1 MDHAEMVREHYQK
14 IAPRRIELRRRN
26 AYYYEQLEAALRFV
40 IRPGARV
47 LELGCGIGDTL
58 AALKPSRGVGVDL
71 APAMIDIAR
80 GRFPRLEFRVG
91 DAGRLDPE
99 WDEKFDYIVM
109 SNLVCELSDVQTCL
123 EGLRRFCT
131 PRTRILIQSFSRFWE
146 LPLKAA
152 DKLGL
157 KTPAPPQNWLPLE
170 DMENFLELAGFEKI
184 AHLRHTLVPK
194 KIPLLAT
201 AANRYLAWAP
211 LIRLLCLGW
220 LFVARPLGLEP
231 EEENPSLSVVMPCRN
246 ERENLSQALER
257 LPVMG
262 RFTELIFVE
271 GGSSDGTAE
280 EAQRLTREYQGPLR
294 VSFLTQ
300 DGKGK
305 GDAVRKG
312 FAHARGDILT
322 ILDADL
328 TVPPEDLPR
337 FYRALTDN
345 LGEFI
350 NGSRLVYPMEDQAMR
365 FLNLLGNK
373 FFGLAFSVFLRQRVR
388 DTLCGTKMLRRT
400 DYELIVQGRSYFGD
414 FDPFGDFDLLFG
426 AAKLG
431 LKIRDM
437 PIRYRER
444 VYGQTNISRF
454 SHGWQLL
461 RMCAFAFRKFAAF
474 D

>member
-1 MDHAEMVREHYQK
+1 
-14 IAPRRIELRRRN
+14 
-26 AYYYEQLEAALRFV
+26 
-40 IRPGARV
+40 
-47 LELGCGIGDTL
+47 
-58 AALKPSRGVGVDL
+58 
-71 APAMIDIAR
+71 
-80 GRFPRLEFRVG
+80 
-91 DAGRLDPE
+91 
-99 WDEKFDYIVM
+99 
-109 SNLVCELSDVQTCL
+109 
-123 EGLRRFCT
+123 
-131 PRTRILIQSFSRFWE
+131 
-146 LPLKAA
+146 
-152 DKLGL
+152 
-157 KTPAPPQNWLPLE
+157 
-170 DMENFLELAGFEKI
+170 
-184 AHLRHTLVPK
+184 
-194 KIPLLAT
+194 
-201 AANRYLAWAP
+201 
-211 LIRLLCLGW
+211 
-220 LFVARPLGLEP
+220 
-231 EEENPSLSVVMPCRN
+231 MPCRN

-373 FFGLAFSVFLRQRVR
+373 FFGLAFSVFLRQRVG